1 MQIEIDLDA
10 ILERLKAELGP
21 LEGVSPFHKMSHFLL
36 KTEKFIT
43 YASEEPIWV
52 F

>member
-1 MQIEIDLDA
+1 MSMSEVEIYA
-10 ILERLKAELGP
+10 ILVFMLQVMDG
-21 LEGVSPFHKMSHFLL
+21 MSHSLL